1 MVESYIPGII
11 ITHKY
16 HKSPFTLSLVLEG
29 ISLNGRNE
37 EINTARFLLRT
48 LISTALKA
56 PI

>member
-37 EINTARFLLRT
+37 EINTTRFLLRT